1 MTLLPTTPTASPAFP
16 VPASATT
23 AEPLAEVAIL
33 GAGPGGAA
41 TALHLARAGIGSVVF
56 DKAAFPRDKVCGDAL
71 SGKVISELRRLTD
84 DADALPALL
93 RAEPQQVPSWGIS
106 FIAPNGET
114 LRVPFKT
121 GFDKAADY
129 APGHLMRRLDFDDFL
144 VRRVR
149 AQPLIQLRENTA
161 VERWERASDGIWTL
175 FGKGTEPLARARLLV
190 AADGAQSR
198 FGRTIGGHTLEP
210 EHHCAGLRA
219 YYRGVRGL
227 DPDNFIE
234 LHFLPDFLPG
244 YLWIFPLPDGAA
256 NVGVGMLTS
265 AVSKKKVNLR
275 QRLTEIIQE
284 SPALRARFAGAT
296 LEGPV
301 QGFGLPLGSRMRPIS
316 GDGYLLVGDAGS
328 LIDPFS
334 GEGISNALIAGRHA
348 ADWAGRALAAHDFSG
363 ALLQGYDAAVY
374 RRLGPELRVSR
385 RLQQLLAFP
394 RLFNFVVKRA
404 NSNPAL
410 AELISSMFNDLDLRQ
425 RLRQPS
431 FYARLLVGR

>member
-1 MTLLPTTPTASPAFP
+1 MTFPAAAP
-16 VPASATT
+16 SATI
-23 AEPLAEVAIL
+23 PLPPTVDVAII

-41 TALHLARAGIGSVVF
+41 TALHLARAGVGSVLL
-56 DKAAFPRDKVCGDAL
+56 DKAAFPRDKICGDAL
-71 SGKVISELRRLTD
+71 SGKVISELRRLGGGS
-84 DADALPALL
+84 DALPSLL
-93 RAEPQQVPSWGIS
+93 RAEPQQVPSWGIA
-106 FIAPNGET
+106 FIAPNGEA
-114 LRVPFKT
+114 LRVPFKSNFNKT
-121 GFDKAADY
+121 VDS

-144 VRRVR
+144 VRQVR
-149 AQPLIQLRENTA
+149 AQPLIQLRERTE
-161 VERWERASDGIWTL
+161 VASWTRDPDGTWTL
-175 FGKGTEPLARARLLV
+175 FDKAKTPRARARLVV

-198 FGRTIGGHTLEP
+198 FGRTVGGHTLEP

-219 YYRGVRGL
+219 YYRGVRDL

-234 LHFLPDFLPG
+234 LHFLRDFLPG
-244 YLWIFPLPDGAA
+244 YLWIFPLPDGSA
-256 NVGVGMLTS
+256 NVGVGMLTA

-275 QRLTEIIQE
+275 QRLTEIIE
-284 SPALRARFAGAT
+284 EVPALRARFAGAT

-316 GDGYLLVGDAGS
+316 GDGFLLVGDSGS

-348 ADWAGRALAAHDFSG
+348 ADWVTRALAANDLSRAF
-363 ALLQGYDAAVY
+363 LQGYDAAVY

-394 RLFNFVVKRA
+394 RLFDFVVRRA
-404 NSNPAL
+404 NTNPAL

-431 FYARLLVGR
+431 FYAKLLLG

>member
-1 MTLLPTTPTASPAFP
+1 MTATSAASTAPATPAIPTT
-16 VPASATT
+16 
-23 AEPLAEVAIL
+23 EVAIL

-56 DKAAFPRDKVCGDAL
+56 DKAAFPRDKICGDAL
-71 SGKVISELRRLTD
+71 SGKVISELRRLSGD
-84 DADALPALL
+84 SDELPALL
-93 RAEPQQVPSWGIS
+93 RAEAAQVPSWGIA
-106 FIAPNGET
+106 FIAPNGEA

-121 GFDKAADY
+121 GFDKAADR

-144 VRRVR
+144 VRQVR
-149 AQPLIQLRENTA
+149 RQPLIQLREHTEVA
-161 VERWERASDGIWTL
+161 DWTRDPATGRWTL
-175 FGKGTEPLARARLLV
+175 LDPHKNPLARARLVV
-190 AADGAQSR
+190 AADGAHSR
-198 FGRTIGGHTLEP
+198 FGRTVGGHTLDP
-210 EHHCAGLRA
+210 AHHCAGLRA

-234 LHFLPDFLPG
+234 LHFLRDFLPG

-256 NVGVGMLTS
+256 NVGVGMLTE

-275 QRLTEIIQE
+275 RRLTEIIQE
-284 SPALRARFAGAT
+284 VPALRERFAGAT

-316 GDGYLLVGDAGS
+316 GDGFLLVGDAGS

-348 ADWAGRALAAHDFSG
+348 ADWAARALAADNLGADFMR
-363 ALLQGYDAAVY
+363 GYDAAVY

-394 RLFNFVVKRA
+394 RLFDFVVRRA
-404 NSNPAL
+404 NRNPAL

-425 RLRQPS
+425 RLRQPG
-431 FYARLLVGR
+431 FYARLLVG